1 MKKLINLLLLL
12 LACSLFVSA
21 QDRIQRGGGKI
32 QINSDGSVTVT
43 LATGKTVGLAC
54 QSSLPVSGSV
64 GQMACKSGTG
74 AGVYTWD
81 SGTSAW
87 LLWGDVAAGLNAT
100 KIGAGTVSNTEFG
113 YLDGVTS
120 AIQTQL
126 DAKESALT
134 FSSPLSRSVNT
145 ISCPTC
151 AVTGTGLNQFAS
163 TTSAQLAGVI
173 SNETGTGSLVFGTS
187 PNITTPTGIVKGDV
201 GLGNVDNTSDANK
214 PVSTAQQTAL
224 DLKANLASPPL
235 TGTPTAPTA
244 SAGTSTTQLSTT
256 AFVSSSITN
265 DGTSAIITKPLGLG
279 AAPTSNLDGISP
291 VLLNLKS
298 GTGNH
303 ALTYGGQTG
312 VSGSLK
318 MESWVGE
325 NAGRVMRWAYDPTG
339 AGALEGYYG
348 DEDGLYTSVGSAGF
362 YFSVTGVN
370 RALSAMGDY
379 YDNGHHTDIEV
390 DDYAQT
396 ATVTTVNGTTVN
408 GPLTAN
414 QFSSSGA
421 TITGGSITGL
431 STFAAPS
438 VSSLPGT
445 NSFGQ
450 LFARSSDGTL
460 HFGFDVNSIAQVWTR
475 NVNTS
480 LAEINLSCTDAGA
493 NDTYTCSLSPAITAY
508 ATGAHYRFKAATANT
523 GAATLNLNSLGAKT
537 IKKAAGGVTTDL
549 SDNDIRA
556 GQWVDLVY
564 DGTNMQM
571 QSTLGNAASATPAG
585 SNGDIQM
592 NTSSAFA
599 ASAMN
604 QSGTVVTTTGSH
616 VITGGTVVAD
626 TPVLSATQ
634 TWNNSGVTF
643 NGFKLNVTSTAS
655 GGSSKL
661 LDLQIAAA
669 SKANIDKNGS
679 LTLAGSVDAS
689 SNGSFSACS
698 VCQFIIGTRAAMN
711 APATNEVTLTNSA
724 QNASAALYGN
734 SRKVLAKTADYT
746 VTAVNSNIFF
756 TNTGAAG
763 TVNFTL
769 PTAVVGL
776 QYTFY
781 IDAAQT
787 LTITAGASTTIRIAG
802 TASAS
807 AGNITSNTVG
817 NVITLTAISTTQ
829 WVSTSHEGTW
839 TIN

>member
-1 MKKLINLLLLL
+1 MMKRLLLLIFL
-12 LACSLFVSA
+12 LPIFAHA
-21 QDRIQRGGGKI
+21 QTGPVYRIQRAGTTV

-43 LATGKTVGLAC
+43 LATGKTFGLVC
-54 QSSLPVSGSV
+54 QPSLPVSGSV

-438 VSSLPGT
+438 VSPLPGT

-450 LFARSSDGTL
+450 VFARSSDGTF
-460 HFGFDVNSIAQVWTR
+460 HFGYGVNSIAQVWTA

-480 LAEINLSCTDAGA
+480 LAEVNLSCADAGSTDAYA
-493 NDTYTCSLSPAITAY
+493 CNLSPAITAY
-508 ATGAHYRFKAATANT
+508 GPVGTHYRFYANTSNT
-523 GAATLNLNSLGAKT
+523 GAASINFNSLGALTLVKV
-537 IKKAAGGVTTDL
+537 AGGVTTAL
-549 SDNDIRA
+549 ADNDIRA
-556 GQWVDLVY
+556 GQWVDCIVAA
-564 DGTNMQM
+564 GSRCQV
-571 QSTLGNAASATPAG
+571 QSTLGNAAG
-585 SNGDIQM
+585 G
-592 NTSSAFA
+592 
-599 ASAMN
+599 
-604 QSGTVVTTTGSH
+604 SGTVTVVSSGNLTSTALVTGGGTQTLQTPSATSTLDSSGNLALAGGATIAAGSTVCFSGRSCIQSTADSNLMLSNNAGTAFSLLRFGGTTSSFPAFRRNGASLEARTADDANYTNFTAQSFTPNAQFKPAIASTGS
-616 VITGGTVVAD
+616 VSGSLTINGDSGQVRYFTLTG
-626 TPVLSATQ
+626 
-634 TWNNSGVTF
+634 
-643 NGFKLNVTSTAS
+643 NVTSITLANQAGGPYFLCFIQGGAGS
-655 GGSSKL
+655 FTVTWPSTIKWAGGS
-661 LDLQIAAA
+661 
-669 SKANIDKNGS
+669 
-679 LTLAGSVDAS
+679 
-689 SNGSFSACS
+689 
-698 VCQFIIGTRAAMN
+698 
-711 APATNEVTLTNSA
+711 APTLT
-724 QNASAALYGN
+724 
-734 SRKVLAKTADYT
+734 
-746 VTAVNSNIFF
+746 TAVGARDCFTFF
-756 TNTGAAG
+756 GDNTNLYESAR
-763 TVNFTL
+763 TL
-769 PTAVVGL
+769 DVK
-776 QYTFY
+776 
-781 IDAAQT
+781 
-787 LTITAGASTTIRIAG
+787 
-802 TASAS
+802 
-807 AGNITSNTVG
+807 
-817 NVITLTAISTTQ
+817 
-829 WVSTSHEGTW
+829 
-839 TIN
+839 